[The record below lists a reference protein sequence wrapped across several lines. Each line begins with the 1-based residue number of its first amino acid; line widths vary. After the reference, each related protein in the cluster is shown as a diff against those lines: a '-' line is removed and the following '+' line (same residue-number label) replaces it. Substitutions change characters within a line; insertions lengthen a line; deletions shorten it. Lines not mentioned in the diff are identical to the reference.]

1 MDFELFGSVEFIKL
15 QLSTK
20 KGEGEATQTLI
31 WEGQQK
37 MTSPSKRRRD
47 CKRGSFSFGKKNF
60 ENYIYRVCGLI

>member
-1 MDFELFGSVEFIKL
+1 MDFELFGSVEFIKF

-20 KGEGEATQTLI
+20 NGGGEGEAIQTLI

-47 CKRGSFSFGKKNF
+47 CKRGFFFFGKNF
-60 ENYIYRVCGLI
+60 